1 MSRDFSLFPKS
12 VLIVD
17 EDENLR
23 RSLGLI
29 LSRSGYQVAA
39 VGKSCEALELLRTSQ
54 YNLIILDISTP
65 ENRLTLLPTVL
76 RLYSHLSVLVFSALW
91 SPETALEIEKL
102 GVQAHLEKPVTPKSL
117 LERVDAILKENPDPT

>member
-1 MSRDFSLFPKS
+1 MSREYSLPQKS

-29 LSRSGYQVAA
+29 LTRAGYKVAT
-39 VGKSCEALELLRTSQ
+39 VGKTCEALERLRISH
-54 YNLIILDISTP
+54 NDLIILDISTP
-65 ENRLTLLPTVL
+65 ENRQTLLPTVL
-76 RLYSHLSVLVFSALW
+76 CLYSNLAVLVFSTHW
-91 SPETALEIEKL
+91 SPETALEIEQL

-117 LERVDAILKENPDPT
+117 LECVDSILKENPDPT